1 MPAQSTVLNARTER
15 KYHDISD
22 RRYDLME
29 ANKKKIMDHIQD
41 LGALIALL
49 LLVVGI
55 SIISPEF
62 RSSSEDTMIMAP
74 PFCAKSLMML

>member
-1 MPAQSTVLNARTER
+1 
-15 KYHDISD
+15 
-22 RRYDLME
+22 ME
-29 ANKKKIMDHIQD
+29 NNKKKITDYMQD

-62 RSSSEDTMIMAP
+62 RTGSNFLSASHQ
-74 PFCAKSLMML
+74 LMD